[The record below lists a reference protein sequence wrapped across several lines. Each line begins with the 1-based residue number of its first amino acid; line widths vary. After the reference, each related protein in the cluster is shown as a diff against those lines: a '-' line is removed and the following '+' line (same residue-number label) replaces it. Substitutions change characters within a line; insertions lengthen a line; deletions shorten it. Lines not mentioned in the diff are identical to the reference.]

1 MVKATG
7 GKALQIIRGKPD
19 SQKTYYRKET
29 KNMTLD
35 EVPPKKRKA
44 ILVISPHELDRLDYI
59 PEGSE
64 LLLNEQVYLL
74 VSSYVTTSNLEEKLD
89 SSGLLEPG
97 NLLIQ
102 SPYDTSDYVML
113 DKASPTFALTKYL
126 HFTTL
131 CGLLGARE
139 VTVEQIEVKTL
150 AGKQIF
156 KGSIDSPYTD
166 GSIEAANRTFE
177 EIRNNIKLQSKF
189 GGGEPSLEEA
199 EAHLR
204 QYHLL
209 NDISM
214 KSLIDQRKGKNPIK
228 SRKLTLSLSEES
240 KKNLQVVAD
249 IRIPVYANLQ
259 AQVENVR
266 KEVYEFTLTIGV
278 EF

>member
-1 MVKATG
+1 M
-7 GKALQIIRGKPD
+7 P
-19 SQKTYYRKET
+19 
-29 KNMTLD
+29 LD

-44 ILVISPHELDRLDYI
+44 ILVISPDELERLEYI
-59 PEGSE
+59 PEGNE

-74 VSSYVTTSNLEEKLD
+74 VPSYVTTSNLEEKLD
-89 SSGLLEPG
+89 GSGLLEPE

-102 SPYDTSDYVML
+102 SPYDTSDYVII
-113 DKASPTFALTKYL
+113 DKASSTFALTKYL

-156 KGSIDSPYTD
+156 KGSIDSQYAD
-166 GSIEAANRTFE
+166 GSIEAVNRTVE
-177 EIRNNIKLQSKF
+177 EIRNKIKLQSKF
-189 GGGEPSLEEA
+189 DGGEPDLEAA

-204 QYHLL
+204 QYKLL

-214 KSLIDQRKGKNPIK
+214 KSLIDQRKGKNPLK
-228 SRKLTLSLSEES
+228 SREITLSLSEES
-240 KKNLQVVAD
+240 KRNLQVVTD
-249 IRIPVYANLQ
+249 IKVPVYANLQ
-259 AQVENVR
+259 AQIEKVR
-266 KEVYEFTLTIGV
+266 KEVYEFTLMIRV